1 MAVLRVLC
9 LPGVVFGW
17 LCSLALNVCVE
28 VCIIMPLRGVEQ
40 LFPSDKRVE
49 QWSKG
54 IDRWRR
60 KSLGPLCPMLDD
72 RPLMQQ
78 VGRPLF
84 HTSLRGY
91 RADVCVCRFVR
102 G

>member
-1 MAVLRVLC
+1 MLC

-40 LFPSDKRVE
+40 IFPSDKRVE

-72 RPLMQQ
+72 RPLIQQ
-78 VGRPLF
+78 VDSPLF
-84 HTSLRGY
+84 DTFLRVY
-91 RADVCVCRFVR
+91 RADVYVGRLAQ